1 MPRPRTSGSTS
12 NARERTMAGVFF
24 ALGDGTRLALVR
36 RLVAAGALSATTL
49 AQGAQVSRQA
59 IVKHLQV
66 LQEAGIVA
74 PERHGREV
82 RYALDTRR
90 VDDARAFLDAMSA
103 GWDRAIDRLR
113 DMVEPRGQNRRR
125 S

>member
-1 MPRPRTSGSTS
+1 MV
-12 NARERTMAGVFF
+12 GVFF

-49 AQGAQVSRQA
+49 AQGADVSRQA

-66 LQEAGIVA
+66 LQDAGIVA
-74 PERHGREV
+74 PERRGREV
-82 RYALDTRR
+82 LYALDTRR
-90 VDDARAFLDAMSA
+90 VDDAREFLTAISA
-103 GWDRAIDRLR
+103 RWDRAIDRLR
-113 DMVEPRGQNRRR
+113 TMVESTAQSQRR